1 MRAYG
6 VPDAPLPHRKPMQPL
21 RPVLVVHGALGS
33 ADQMG
38 PLIDALRAAGVTA
51 TALELPGHGN
61 TPGSDHTF
69 TMPAFAGRIREAA
82 HAVAERPVCFGY
94 SMGGY
99 AALLAEQ
106 EQPGTLRA
114 IVTLGTMLAWTPAV
128 SSLAASRLDVAA
140 IRAKVP
146 AFADAL
152 AARHAGAGGWEL
164 LMTRTARLLMALGDA
179 PPVTRARAAA
189 IACPVQLLV
198 GSRDDSVS
206 FDETSAFAA
215 ALPRGHG

>member
-1 MRAYG
+1 MA
-6 VPDAPLPHRKPMQPL
+6 
-21 RPVLVVHGALGS
+21 
-33 ADQMG
+33 

-61 TPGSDHTF
+61 TPGSDDTF
-69 TMPAFAGRIREAA
+69 TMAAFANLVGEAA
-82 HAVAERPVCFGY
+82 HAHHAPPVCFGY

-106 EQPGTLRA
+106 NRPGTFAA

-128 SSLAASRLDVAA
+128 STLAASRLDVAV
-140 IRAKVP
+140 IKAKIP

-152 AARHAGAGGWEL
+152 AARHAGAGGWES
-164 LMTRTARLLMALGDA
+164 MMQRTARLLTTLGDA
-179 PPVTRARAAA
+179 PAIARASVAR
-189 IACPVQLLV
+189 IGCPVHLLV

-206 FDETSAFAA
+206 FDDTQAFAA
-215 ALPRGHG
+215 SMPRGRATLLDGVPHPIEKAPLSVLVDVIRNTLTGGVERAAD

>member
-1 MRAYG
+1 M
-6 VPDAPLPHRKPMQPL
+6 AP
-21 RPVLVVHGALGS
+21 V
-33 ADQMG
+33 
-38 PLIDALRAAGVTA
+38 IDALRAAGVTA

-61 TPGSDHTF
+61 TPGSDDTF
-69 TMPAFAGRIREAA
+69 TMAAFASHIREAA
-82 HAVAERPVCFGY
+82 HALGAAPVCFGY

-106 EQPGTLRA
+106 EHAGTFRG
-114 IVTLGTMLAWTPAV
+114 IVTLGTMLDWTPAV
-128 SSLAASRLDVAA
+128 SSLAASRLDVGV
-140 IRAKVP
+140 IKAKVP

-152 AARHAGAGGWEL
+152 AARHAGTGGWESM
-164 LMTRTARLLMALGDA
+164 MTRTARLLAALGDA

-189 IACPVQLLV
+189 IGCPVHLLV

-215 ALPRGHG
+215 ALPRGAATLLDGVPHPIEKVPLPLLVDAIVATASTTA